1 MTIITNSELRLA
13 SPEPLYDRILIKGH
27 KTRNFYCVSESL
39 GASAMDRK
47 AEIVT
52 CFNLHLYSRQLIT
65 YICSLP
71 FALPT
76 SFCRISSL
84 LLSCLHSF
92 ISSFLP
98 KFLLA
103 YLLLPSVHSFLILS
117 TIPSSSSFIPS
128 DFSSFHHSPIRTFSP
143 SFLPSSLISS
153 CLLILSHQKEL
164 CSMHTFPFSV
174 KGSSPRHCLADLCST
189 HVGLRRDC
197 GSSSSGVLSYPMCV
211 QFSSSSLNN

>member
-39 GASAMDRK
+39 RASAMDRN

-52 CFNLHLYSRQLIT
+52 CFNLHLYSRQLVT

-103 YLLLPSVHSFLILS
+103 YLLLPSVHSFLILA
-117 TIPSSSSFIPS
+117 TIPSL
-128 DFSSFHHSPIRTFSP
+128 SSFHHSPIRTFSP
-143 SFLPSSLISS
+143 SFISS
-153 CLLILSHQKEL
+153 CLLILAHQKQL
-164 CSMHTFPFSV
+164 CSMPTFPFSV
-174 KGSSPRHCLADLCST
+174 KGSSPSHCLADLCST